1 LKKIIILNCNFGN
14 IDSVFNAI
22 DYLGYK
28 PIIVSNF
35 KKKLEGSHLILP
47 GVGNFFYASKK
58 VIEFELKAKI
68 DTFLKNGGFI
78 LGICLGMQLLF
89 SKSEESGEAT
99 GLNYFNG
106 KCEIFKKD
114 SSNKLPLPHIGFS
127 KVYHPDTSLWNGIK
141 NPSDFY
147 FVHNFRIKKIKKNS
161 DDLKVGYSLYGDK
174 FISYIEKK
182 NIFGVQFH
190 PEKSHNNGLK
200 LLKNF
205 LELNAL

>member
-14 IDSVFNAI
+14 IDSVYNAI
-22 DYLGYK
+22 DHLGYK

-58 VIEFELKAKI
+58 VVEFDLKEKI
-68 DTFLKNGGFI
+68 DTFLKNGGFV

-89 SKSEESGEAT
+89 SESEESGHSK

-106 KCEIFKKD
+106 KCKSFKKN
-114 SSNKLPLPHIGFS
+114 SFFKLPLPHIGFS
-127 KVYHPDTSLWNGIK
+127 KVYHPDSRLWNGIK

-147 FVHNFRIKKIKKNS
+147 FVHSFRIKEIKKNS
-161 DDLKVGYSLYGDK
+161 DNLKIGYSSYGNK

-205 LELNAL
+205 LELNVL

>member
-14 IDSVFNAI
+14 IDSVFNSI
-22 DYLGYK
+22 EHLGYK
-28 PIIVSNF
+28 PITVSNF

-47 GVGNFFYASKK
+47 GVGNFFYASRK
-58 VIEFELKAKI
+58 VIEFELKEKI

-78 LGICLGMQLLF
+78 LGICIGMQLLF
-89 SKSEESGEAT
+89 SKGEESGQAT

-106 KCEIFKKD
+106 KCESFKKK
-114 SSNKLPLPHIGFS
+114 SFFKLPLPHIGFS
-127 KVYHPDTSLWNGIK
+127 KVYHPNTALWNGIK

-147 FVHNFRIKKIKKNS
+147 FVHSFRIKEIKNNS
-161 DDLKVGYSLYGDK
+161 DDLKIGFSSYGDK